1 MKTSN
6 ISTSSLEN
14 ALRYTRL
21 RAQDELAQA
30 MKESTTGRLSDIG
43 LALGAKTSRSV
54 DLNSELQR
62 IDGLKATNSIA
73 TSRLS
78 ASQGALAAISK
89 NGQTILNTLVGLS
102 GNVDAN
108 SIATMTTTMKSAFAS
123 FTSLANTSF
132 NGEYLF
138 SGINTDVKPLKD
150 YNDPAGSTA
159 KANYNAALSTFL
171 AAQTPPLT
179 DISQMNGTQMD
190 DFISNSLQPMFTGA
204 SWNPAW
210 SDATDQNMTSRVTR
224 GEVVDTSTNA
234 NTDGFRKMAFVSVLV
249 TEVLS
254 KTLSPSAR
262 QAATGKAQT
271 IVGEAITG
279 IDAQRT
285 RLGLSESRIKQVN
298 ETLDGQKDII
308 ENHLNGLEGVDPVEA
323 RTRVTALSTLV
334 ETSYAMTAKILQMSL
349 LNYLK

>member
-1 MKTSN
+1 MKTST
-6 ISTSSLEN
+6 ISTSSLQN
-14 ALRYTRL
+14 ALRYTRMK
-21 RAQDELAQA
+21 AQEELSQA
-30 MKESTTGRLSDIG
+30 LTESTTGRFSDIG
-43 LALGAKTSRSV
+43 AALGAKTTRSV
-54 DLNSELQR
+54 DLNSEIQR
-62 IDGLKATNSIA
+62 IEGLKATNSIA

-78 ASQGALAAISK
+78 ASQDALSAISK

-108 SIATMTTTMKSAFAS
+108 GIATMTATMKSAFAN

-159 KANYNAALSTFL
+159 KANYNAALSNFL

-179 DISQMNGTQMD
+179 DISQMDGTQMN
-190 DFISNSLQPMFTGA
+190 DFISNTLQPMFTGA
-204 SWNPAW
+204 GWNPAW

-224 GEVVDTSTNA
+224 GEVLDTSTNA

-254 KTLSPSAR
+254 QPLSASAR
-262 QAATGKAQT
+262 QAATGRAQT

-279 IDAQRT
+279 IDAERT

-298 ETLDGQKDII
+298 DTLDDQKKII
-308 ENHLNGLEGVDPVEA
+308 TLHLDGLEGVDTYEA
-323 RTRVTALSTLV
+323 STRVSTLKTLL
-334 ETSYAMTAKILQMSL
+334 ESSYAMTMKILQMSL